1 MLGVCSEAGDSVSG
15 LATLV
20 NTDQEEFVVASAI
33 VDDIVP
39 PAKRVGTTFLD
50 TAGSVVE
57 IDDTCSAGFV
67 RVDGWDSAGT
77 PSCCAFG
84 IDCFKTVFQG
94 LFHCVLHGVQIDF
107 TVALDVNIG
116 VECKLEGL

>member
-1 MLGVCSEAGDSVSG
+1 MRSEAGGRVSG

-20 NTDQEEFVVASAI
+20 NTDQEEFSVASTI
-33 VDDIVP
+33 VDDICP
-39 PAKRVGTTFLD
+39 PTKWVGAAFVD

-57 IDDTCSAGFV
+57 IDDTCSSGFV
-67 RVDGWDSAGT
+67 RVDGWDGAGT
-77 PSCCAFG
+77 PSCCAYG